1 MFYDDGTELI
11 HYGIKYRSGRYPY
24 GSGENPYQ
32 HDGRRHVFGSDKHS
46 FETGEDFLKEIARL
60 KASGKSTKDIS
71 LYFGLTLSN
80 FKKEQSIARA
90 EVRRNEYNKVKEMSD
105 QGMTPTEIGRA
116 LGKNESSIRTLLQN
130 DKAQVRMELAE
141 ETANV
146 LKEIVDKSKDGMVD
160 VGPGVEKD
168 LGINRNKFEEALY
181 ICEMDGYEVYGGR
194 FEQTTNPKQ
203 KTTNTV
209 LCVPGTEHKEIFDK
223 SKTIEPVGQDYY
235 SHDGGATFEKI
246 QPPVSIDSK
255 RIKVVYGDEGGTK
268 KDGVIEL
275 RRGAED
281 LDLDGSTYAQV
292 RIAVDG
298 THYLKGMAVYND
310 NMPPGVDIIFN
321 TNKPSGTPLI
331 TSDGSESVLKKMKLD
346 DPTNPFGAT
355 IKKPSAGGQHT
366 YTDKNGVEKLSAIN
380 KVKDEGDWD
389 SYNDSLA
396 AQFLVKQP
404 KKLINQQLNL
414 SYDRYVED
422 YENIQQLT
430 NPTVKKNRL
439 MEFADTVDGAAVH
452 LKAAAL
458 PRQSWKVILP
468 TSDLPDTEVYAPT
481 YQNGE
486 KVALV
491 RYPHAGTFEIPILTV
506 NNNNKKVQKTY
517 GHVQDAVAF
526 NSSVAE
532 RLSGAD
538 FDGDT
543 VLVIPIGPKSNIHS
557 TDALKGL
564 VNFEPKVEYATRYDN
579 KTGNYISVETGKPVK
594 LMRNTQTEMGKISNL
609 ITDMTLKDATT
620 SEIERAVRHSMTVI
634 DAEKHN
640 LDYQKSYADNNI
652 AELKER
658 YQGRYTKSGKYSE
671 GAATLISAAKS
682 QVQVPERQGSPRI
695 NYDPETGGAK
705 KARTYTDNKGNTKV
719 DAPPKD
725 TPVGGIYY
733 ISTDRTY
740 LQVYDPSAKKWVSAY
755 KDPNTG
761 DVYYKSGTSTDSSG
775 KTKNVYKKAPAD
787 YKVKE
792 TKATQ
797 KSKALAETND
807 AYTLSSGTVQ
817 ENLYADYSNKLKALA
832 NKARIEALST
842 KDIDYNKEAHYI
854 YKDEVDH
861 LIAQLNDVERNK
873 PKERLANRLA
883 NSEAEKV
890 RQANPEMS
898 NGDFKKVRQQKL
910 DAARADI
917 GAKKPSIT
925 ISEREWEA
933 IQAGAVN
940 KTTLTKILE
949 NTDSATIDKLAMPR
963 DNVKLTTSQ
972 INRILAMYDTGR
984 SVADIASLFGVSP
997 TTIYSYVKPKKGE

>member
-32 HDGRRHVFGSDKHS
+32 HDGRRHVFGSDKHP
-46 FETGEDFLKEIARL
+46 FETGEDFLKEINRL
-60 KASGKSTKDIS
+60 KASGKSAKDIS
-71 LYFGLTLSN
+71 LYFGLSLSN

-90 EVRRNEYNKVKEMSD
+90 EVRRNEYNKVKELTD
-105 QGMTPTEIGRA
+105 QGHTPTEIGRM

-130 DKAQVRMELAE
+130 DKAQTRMELAE
-141 ETANV
+141 ETASV
-146 LKEIVDKSKDGMVD
+146 LKEIVNNSKDGMVD

-181 ICEMDGYEVYGGR
+181 ICEMDGYGVYGGR
-194 FEQTTNPKQ
+194 FEQTSNPRQ
-203 KTTNTV
+203 KTTTTV
-209 LCVPGTEHKEIFDK
+209 LCTPGTEHREIFDK
-223 SKTIEPVGQDYY
+223 TKTIEPVSKDYY
-235 SHDGGATFEKI
+235 SHDGGTTFEKI

-255 RIKVVYGDEGGTK
+255 RIKVVYRDQGGLE

-281 LDLDGSTYAQV
+281 LDLDGSNYAQV

-310 NMPPGVDIIFN
+310 NMPDGVDIIFN
-321 TNKPSGTPLI
+321 TNKPEGTPL
-331 TSDGSESVLKKMKLD
+331 TSSGGESVFKKMKTD

-355 IKKPSAGGQHT
+355 IKKPSAGGQH
-366 YTDKNGVEKLSAIN
+366 YYIDENGNKKLSAIN

-389 SYNDSLA
+389 SYTDSLA

-404 KKLINQQLNL
+404 LKLINQQLNL
-414 SYDRYVED
+414 SYNRYLED
-422 YENIQQLT
+422 YDNIQELT

-458 PRQSWKVILP
+458 PRQNWQVILP
-468 TSDLPDTEVYAPT
+468 APSMPDNEIYALN

-491 RYPHAGTFEIPILTV
+491 RYPHEGTFQIPILTV
-506 NNNNKKVQKTY
+506 NNNHKETKKTY
-517 GHVQDAVAF
+517 GQLKDAVAF

-543 VLVIPIGPKSNIHS
+543 VLVIPVGPKSNIKS
-557 TDALKGL
+557 TKPLKGL
-564 VNFEPKVEYATRYDN
+564 ENFDAKVEYASKYDEN
-579 KTGNYISVETGKPVK
+579 TGNYISFDTGKPIK
-594 LMRNTQTEMGKISNL
+594 LMNNTQNEMGRISNL
-609 ITDMTLKDATT
+609 ITDMTLKDAT
-620 SEIERAVRHSMTVI
+620 EDELARAVRYSQTVI
-634 DAEKHN
+634 DAEKHH
-640 LDYQKSYADNNI
+640 LDYKKSYSDNNI
-652 AELKER
+652 AELKEK
-658 YQGRYTKSGKYSE
+658 YQGRYTKTGKYSE
-671 GAATLISAAKS
+671 GASTLISASKS

-695 NYDPETGGAK
+695 NYDPKTGEANK
-705 KARTYTDNKGNTKV
+705 PRTYTDNKGNTKV
-719 DAPPKD
+719 DKPPKD
-725 TPVGGIYY
+725 TPLGGIYY

-740 LQVYDPSAKKWVSAY
+740 LQVFDPNEKKWVSAY
-755 KDPNTG
+755 RDPKT
-761 DVYYKSGTSTDSSG
+761 DAVYYKSGTTTDSNG
-775 KTKNVYKKAPAD
+775 NTKNVYKKAPSD

-797 KSKALAETND
+797 KSKALAELRD
-807 AYTLSSGTVQ
+807 AYDLSSGTIQ
-817 ENLYADYSNKLKALA
+817 ENAYADYSNKLKALA

-842 KDIDYNKEAHYI
+842 KDIDYNKEANYI
-854 YKDEVDH
+854 YKNEVNH

-873 PKERLANRLA
+873 PKERLANRIA
-883 NSEAEKV
+883 NSEAEAI
-890 RQANPEMS
+890 RAQNPEMS
-898 NGDFKKVRQQKL
+898 NGEYKKLKQQKL
-910 DAARADI
+910 DAARADV
-917 GAKKPSIT
+917 GAKKPT
-925 ISEREWEA
+925 IIISDKEWEA

-940 KTTLTKILE
+940 KTTLNKILD
-949 NTDSATIDKLAMPR
+949 NTDSTLINKLAMPR
-963 DNVKLTTSQ
+963 DTVRLTTSQ
-972 INRILAMYDTGR
+972 VNRIKAMYDAGR
-984 SVADIASLFGVSP
+984 SAADIAKLFGVS
-997 TTIYSYVKPKKGE
+997 TSTIYGYVKGE

>member
-32 HDGRRHVFGSDKHS
+32 HDGRRHVFGSDKHP
-46 FETGEDFLKEIARL
+46 FETGEDFLKEINRL
-60 KASGKSTKDIS
+60 KASGKSAKDIS
-71 LYFGLTLSN
+71 LYFGLSLSN

-90 EVRRNEYNKVKEMSD
+90 EVRRNEYERVKELTD
-105 QGMTPTEIGRA
+105 QGMTPTEIGRM

-130 DKAQVRMELAE
+130 DKAQTRMELAE
-141 ETANV
+141 ETADV
-146 LKEIVDKSKDGMVD
+146 LKKVVDDSKSGMID
-160 VGPGVEKD
+160 VGPGVEKE

-181 ICEMDGYEVYGGR
+181 ICQMDGYELYGGR
-194 FEQTTNPKQ
+194 FPQATNPNQ

-209 LCVPGTEHKEIFDK
+209 LCAPGTEHKEIFDYGK
-223 SKTIEPVGQDYY
+223 VEPFNSEYY
-235 SHDGGATFEKI
+235 SHDGGTTFEKI

-268 KDGVIEL
+268 KDGVIEI

-281 LDLDGSTYAQV
+281 LDLDGSNYAQV

-310 NMPPGVDIIFN
+310 DMPDGVDIIFN
-321 TNKPSGTPLI
+321 TNKPSGTPL
-331 TSDGSESVLKKMKLD
+331 TSTSGESVLKKMKTD

-366 YTDKNGVEKLSAIN
+366 YTDKNGVERLSAIN
-380 KVKDEGDWD
+380 KVRDEGDWN
-389 SYNDSLA
+389 SYTDSLA

-404 KKLINQQLNL
+404 KKLIDQQLTL
-414 SYDRYVED
+414 SYNRYLED
-422 YENIQQLT
+422 YENIQELT

-468 TSDLPDTEVYAPT
+468 TSDLPDNEVYAPT
-481 YQNGE
+481 YNNGE

-506 NNNNKKVQKTY
+506 NNNNKKTKKAY
-517 GHVQDAVAF
+517 GQIQDAVAF
-526 NSSVAE
+526 NSTVAE

-543 VLVIPIGPKSNIHS
+543 VLVIPVGPKSNIKS
-557 TDALKGL
+557 TEPLKGL
-564 VNFEPKVEYATRYDN
+564 IGFEPKVEYATRYDD
-579 KTGNYISVETGKPVK
+579 KTGNYISVETGKPIK
-594 LMRNTQTEMGKISNL
+594 LMKNTQTEMGKISNL

-620 SEIERAVRHSMTVI
+620 DEVSRAVRHSMTVI
-634 DAEKHN
+634 DAEKHH
-640 LDYQKSYADNNI
+640 LDYQKSYSDNNI
-652 AELKER
+652 AELKEK

-671 GAATLISAAKS
+671 GASTLISASKS

-695 NYDPETGGAK
+695 NYDPKTGEANK
-705 KARTYTDNKGNTKV
+705 PRTYTDNKGNTKV
-719 DAPPKD
+719 DKPPKD
-725 TPVGGIYY
+725 TPLGGVYY
-733 ISTDRTY
+733 IPTDRTY
-740 LQVYDPSAKKWVSAY
+740 LQVYDPNVKKWVSAY
-755 KDPNTG
+755 QDPKT
-761 DVYYKSGTSTDSSG
+761 DAVYYKSGTTTDSNG
-775 KTKNVYKKAPAD
+775 KTKNVYKKAPND

-797 KSKALAETND
+797 KSKALAETNN
-807 AYTLSSGTVQ
+807 AYDLSSGTIQ

-842 KDIDYNKEAHYI
+842 KDIEYNKEANYI
-854 YKDEVDH
+854 YKDEVNH

-873 PKERLANRLA
+873 PKERLANRIA
-883 NSEAEKV
+883 NSEAEAI
-890 RQANPEMS
+890 RAQNPEMS
-898 NGDFKKVRQQKL
+898 NGEYKKLKQQKL
-910 DAARADI
+910 DAARSDV
-917 GAKKPSIT
+917 GAKKPT
-925 ISEREWEA
+925 IIISDREWEA
-933 IQAGAVN
+933 IQSGAVN
-940 KTTLTKILE
+940 KTTLNKILE
-949 NTDSATIDKLAMPR
+949 NTDSALIDKLAMPR
-963 DNVKLTTSQ
+963 DGVKLTTSQ
-972 INRILAMYDTGR
+972 VNRIKAMYDSGR
-984 SVADIASLFGVSP
+984 TVADIANLFGISA
-997 TTIYSYVKPKKGE
+997 TTVYSYVKEKGE